1 MGEPVA
7 TAVSRDG
14 RTRLVSAVDLLLVSV
29 GGGVGA
35 ALRFLLDGSVK
46 ARVAGSRSGAFPLGT
61 LVINVT
67 GSLVLGLLTGAG
79 QAGTIPVAAVAVLGT
94 GMMGGYTTFST
105 ASVETVQLFRSARPG
120 PAVLNGLGMLVVS
133 VGAAA
138 LGLWLGRNS

>member
-1 MGEPVA
+1 VNPLE
-7 TAVSRDG
+7 
-14 RTRLVSAVDLLLVSV
+14 LLLVMV

-35 ALRFLLDGSVK
+35 ALRFLLDGLVK
-46 ARVAGSRSGAFPLGT
+46 ARVARTRLRAFPVGT

-67 GSLVLGLLTGAG
+67 GSLVLGLLTGLA
-79 QAGTIPVAAVAVLGT
+79 QAGTIPVSTVAVLGT

-105 ASVETVQLFRSARPG
+105 ASVETVQLLRSGTTRL
-120 PAVLNGLGMLVVS
+120 AVLNGLGMLVVS

>member
-1 MGEPVA
+1 MSPLE
-7 TAVSRDG
+7 
-14 RTRLVSAVDLLLVSV
+14 LLLVSV

-35 ALRFLLDGSVK
+35 ALRLWLDGTVK
-46 ARVAGSRSGAFPLGT
+46 VRVSRFPLGT

-67 GSLVLGLLTGAG
+67 GSLVLGFVTGLGETGALG
-79 QAGTIPVAAVAVLGT
+79 PSTVAVLGT

-138 LGLWLGRNS
+138 LGLYTGRNT